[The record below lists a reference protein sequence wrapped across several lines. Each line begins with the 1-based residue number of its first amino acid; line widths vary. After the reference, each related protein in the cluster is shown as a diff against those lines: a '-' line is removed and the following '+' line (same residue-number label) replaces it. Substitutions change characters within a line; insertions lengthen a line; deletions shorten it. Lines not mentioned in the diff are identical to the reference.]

1 MSQKVIDIVK
11 GISVA
16 AGNAYDGAKDENGE
30 DLKIGLKREEGN
42 PNLRI
47 DPYMGT
53 YYYRANVNVEPL
65 NNAKV
70 RKALTYSIDREKLTE
85 KVTQCGQ
92 IPAYSFTPPGAAGYN
107 PDTEIPYT
115 QN

>member
-42 PNLRI
+42 PN
-47 DPYMGT
+47 
-53 YYYRANVNVEPL
+53 
-65 NNAKV
+65 
-70 RKALTYSIDREKLTE
+70 IDRRRMDGFGV
-85 KVTQCGQ
+85 KVSGKT
-92 IPAYSFTPPGAAGYN
+92 
-107 PDTEIPYT
+107 
-115 QN
+115 